1 MISMY
6 LRRSTVLITF
16 LIYFFLG
23 NLVSQAQVVSVEKIK
38 FSSMKNN
45 WLLGEIEIL
54 TDRNPLPDAVSD
66 QFVENVF
73 LRLYLGFENKE
84 LPGGVDYFY
93 SSAKIL
99 ILEKGDRNIVR
110 FFIPDKVMKVHRYRL
125 PQFYYAEVVVG
136 DSAQKMNAKS
146 FSSNFRSLESLNS
159 FMQKTRQ
166 GMSRNYGKLIP
177 SYIAPIS
184 VRGSDPNA
192 PIYLIDFN
200 LN

>member
-1 MISMY
+1 MY
-6 LRRSTVLITF
+6 LRRITVLFTF
-16 LIYFFLG
+16 TLCLFFGISL
-23 NLVSQAQVVSVEKIK
+23 SQAQVVSVEKIK
-38 FSSMKNN
+38 FSPMKND
-45 WLLGEIEIL
+45 WLVGEIEII
-54 TDRNPLPDAVSD
+54 TDRNPAPDAASD
-66 QFVENVF
+66 QFVEDVVV
-73 LRLYLGFENKE
+73 RLYLGFENKE
-84 LPGGVDYFY
+84 LPGGLDYFY
-93 SSAKIL
+93 SSASIM

-125 PQFYYAEVVVG
+125 PQFYYAEVMVG
-136 DSAQKMNAKS
+136 DAAQMMNAKA
-146 FSSNFRSLESLNS
+146 FSSNFRSRESLNN

-166 GMSRNYGKLIP
+166 GMTRNYGKLIP

>member
-1 MISMY
+1 M
-6 LRRSTVLITF
+6 
-16 LIYFFLG
+16 
-23 NLVSQAQVVSVEKIK
+23 SQAQVVSVEKIR
-38 FSSMKNN
+38 FSTMKND

-54 TDRNPLPDAVSD
+54 TDRNPAPDAVSE

-73 LRLYLGFENKE
+73 VRLYLGFDNKE
-84 LPGGVDYFY
+84 LPGGMDYFY
-93 SSAKIL
+93 SSANIM

-110 FFIPDKVMKVHRYRL
+110 FFMPDKVMKVHRYRQ

-136 DSAQKMNAKS
+136 GTPQRMNAKS
-146 FSSNFRSLESLNS
+146 FSSNFRSRESLNN

-166 GMSRNYGKLIP
+166 GMSRNHGKLIP
-177 SYIAPIS
+177 SYVAPFS